1 MIINKNVS
9 LGLSMKLLEP
19 SEMFFLYIRIMCCKL
34 SGYRDFLGG
43 VMNQDELSYKV
54 EIVGKFRLL

>member
-19 SEMFFLYIRIMCCKL
+19 SEMFFLCIRIMCCKL
-34 SGYRDFLGG
+34 SSYRDFGG
-43 VMNQDELSYKV
+43 VMNQDELFYKV

>member
-19 SEMFFLYIRIMCCKL
+19 SEMFFFLYIRIMCCKL

-43 VMNQDELSYKV
+43 GNEP
-54 EIVGKFRLL
+54 R

>member
-19 SEMFFLYIRIMCCKL
+19 SEMFFLYISVMSCNL
-34 SGYRDFLGG
+34 SSYRDFGG
-43 VMNQDELSYKV
+43 GGMNQDAMFYKV
-54 EIVGKFRLL
+54 ENVGKFLLL